1 MSIQLPPLGIDIAKA
16 SFEVDLFINDRHVH
30 HGFKNTAEGHTKL
43 ATWLHQHKVE
53 KVHACMEATGRYG
66 DSLALFLFQH
76 GHVVS
81 IANPG
86 AIHHYGLSKLARN
99 KTDRQDA
106 YVIACYCAS
115 ERPRAWSPPAPE
127 VLKLQQLVNYLD
139 TLKVERARQYNRR
152 AAEPPLPE
160 IQQSIQQQIALLDD
174 QIHQFEK
181 AVRDHIDHFPA
192 LRQQRDLL
200 ESIPGIGKVTS
211 SHLIAID
218 LKHFDSA
225 RAAAAYAGV
234 SPSIH
239 ESGSSVHR
247 KSRMCKIGNTNLRK
261 TLYMPSM
268 AAIRFN
274 PIVSALAGR
283 LTKRHKCHMVCI
295 GAAMHKLLSLA
306 YGVLKSGLPFDP
318 KYALNPH
325 LAT

>member
-16 SFEVDLFINDRHVH
+16 TFEVDLLMNERHIH
-30 HGFKNTAEGHTKL
+30 RGFKNTAEGHAKL
-43 ATWLHQHKVE
+43 ATWLKQQKAD

-66 DSLALFLFQH
+66 ESLALFLFQQ

-81 IANPG
+81 IANPT

-127 VLKLQQLVNYLD
+127 VLKLQQLVTYLD

-160 IQQSIQQQIALLDD
+160 IQQSIQQQITLLDE

-181 AVRDHIDHFPA
+181 AIRDHIGNNPA
-192 LRQQRDLL
+192 LRQRRDLL
-200 ESIPGIGKVTS
+200 ESIPGIGEVTA
-211 SHLIAID
+211 SHLIAIN
-218 LKHFDSA
+218 LQNFDSA

-247 KSRMCKIGNTNLRK
+247 KSRLCKIGNTNLRRV
-261 TLYMPSM
+261 LYMPSM

-274 PIVSALAGR
+274 PLIKALTGR
-283 LTKRHKCHMVCI
+283 LIKRHKCDMVCI
-295 GAAMHKLLSLA
+295 GAAMHKLLCLA
-306 YGVLKSGLPFDP
+306 YGVLKSGIPFDP